1 MRRRFIFTLS
11 ILLSIFLFNFDS
23 YSFAQADERIP
34 GPQIRKEIEADFRE
48 NYLDSLNAVKEDYGL
63 SESEDFTEAKLSHGR
78 AFYTI
83 SDDVYNSDTNFS
95 GYVFSIIV
103 NEQDTG
109 TIYSYNDSGQ
119 WKVSSIST
127 FVYPDSA
134 ITAVETNLHPDEQ
147 LKLIDDIRYGLH
159 ALLIE
164 GGDQER
170 VMDLSTADKL
180 NINNL
185 NPSSNKTIT
194 KSLFDQKIKQIKS
207 ERSGPTTKDGA
218 IIMGSASFDFNEP
231 VTTTLSTPAIL
242 FVIGIFA
249 LVPIIII
256 GFKKRKS

>member
-1 MRRRFIFTLS
+1 MKRRFIYTLC
-11 ILLSIFLFNFDS
+11 IVLSIFLFNFDTDS
-23 YSFAQADERIP
+23 LAHADEGTP
-34 GPQIRKEIEADFRE
+34 GPQIRKDIEADFRT

-63 SESEDFTEAKLSHGR
+63 TESEDFTEAKLSDGR

-95 GYVFSIIV
+95 GYVFSIRV

-109 TIYSYNDSGQ
+109 TIYSNNDSGQ

-127 FVYPDSA
+127 FVYPESA
-134 ITAVETNLHPDEQ
+134 ITAVEANLHPDEQ

-170 VMDLSTADKL
+170 VMDLSTTDKL

-207 ERSGPTTKDGA
+207 ERSSPTTRDGA

-231 VTTTLSTPAIL
+231 AITTPPTPAIL
-242 FVIGIFA
+242 FAIGILA

>member
-1 MRRRFIFTLS
+1 MKRRFIYTLC
-11 ILLSIFLFNFDS
+11 IVLSIFLFNFDTDS
-23 YSFAQADERIP
+23 LAHADEGIP
-34 GPQIRKEIEADFRE
+34 GHQIRKDIEADFRT
-48 NYLDSLNAVKEDYGL
+48 NYLDSLNAAKEDYGL
-63 SESEDFTEAKLSHGR
+63 TESEDFTEAKLSDGR

-95 GYVFSIIV
+95 GYVFSIRV

-109 TIYSYNDSGQ
+109 TIYSNNDSGQ

-127 FVYPDSA
+127 FIYPKTA
-134 ITAVETNLHPDEQ
+134 ITAAETNLHPDEQ

-170 VMDLSTADKL
+170 VIDLSTTDKL
-180 NINNL
+180 NISNL
-185 NPSSNKTIT
+185 NSNKTIT

-207 ERSGPTTKDGA
+207 ERSSPTTKDGA

-231 VTTTLSTPAIL
+231 VTTTPSTPAKL

>member
-1 MRRRFIFTLS
+1 M
-11 ILLSIFLFNFDS
+11 LSIFLFNFDTDS
-23 YSFAQADERIP
+23 LAHADEEIP
-34 GPQIRKEIEADFRE
+34 GPQIRKEIEADFSA

-63 SESEDFTEAKLSHGR
+63 TENEDFTEAKLSDGR

-95 GYVFSIIV
+95 GYVFSIRV

-109 TIYSYNDSGQ
+109 TIYSNNDSGQ

-127 FVYPDSA
+127 FVYPESA

-170 VMDLSTADKL
+170 AIDLSTTDKL
-180 NINNL
+180 NISNL
-185 NPSSNKTIT
+185 NSNKTIT

-207 ERSGPTTKDGA
+207 ERSSPTTKDGA

-231 VTTTLSTPAIL
+231 VTTTPSTPAKL